1 MAQPVVEAASEAR
14 VRMSDRDDPTLVPTD
29 KRELMSWYLW
39 DCGSSPIGATAI
51 SFWALLITQYAK
63 YEAAKNV
70 EGIVWREHHAAGAL
84 CEGTCYG
91 TPCGYYD
98 GAYPEL
104 KFVRPEGMPE
114 SCQWFPVNKDL
125 PIGTD
130 YSNTVVLSNVAG
142 QLGCGFFLVF
152 LGSLGDFGSMRWN
165 GLALGAF
172 VLSFAPIVALFISET
187 KDYAWQA
194 VLFVAVV
201 IAHLCAQQMFDA
213 YLPLLAKAHPRTIAA
228 REARHSSALLKTTN
242 GSVEPNGLDPSASGN
257 GKERVDA
264 EAAAA
269 MDRDAAVSEMR
280 QEVASELAFF
290 SPALGFGSLTLVV
303 CMQMGIIFS
312 YNKEDAKDD
321 LPRQAGDPDNVGGGL
336 RIAILTAGLWALVCC
351 FLGLRGLRIRPGRP
365 LPFGNESHSTLWASM
380 SKLGFRRTLMTVRM
394 LRAQSPELLKLML
407 GQIFSS
413 TGNGTVVTSFVVFVQ
428 RELNADNVDMVII
441 VLVGSMSACLGLL
454 LLMPIV
460 KRLHGKELYRMF
472 MALKAVTLVW
482 PVWLALGFTQK
493 WEMFAL
499 VVIGGVLNPSLLP
512 TIRSIFQQTCPH
524 GYEASMFSLL
534 GICTVAFVWI
544 GSAVLAMFLS
554 ATGSMRWGILAQAAF
569 TVVALWIFSSFDFK
583 KAQEDRAKIES
594 GEHEVDGVG
603 EFDELRAES
612 QDSSLTSSDSR

>member
-1 MAQPVVEAASEAR
+1 M
-14 VRMSDRDDPTLVPTD
+14 
-29 KRELMSWYLW
+29 
-39 DCGSSPIGATAI
+39 C
-51 SFWALLITQYAK
+51 
-63 YEAAKNV
+63 
-70 EGIVWREHHAAGAL
+70 
-84 CEGTCYG
+84 
-91 TPCGYYD
+91 
-98 GAYPEL
+98 
-104 KFVRPEGMPE
+104 
-114 SCQWFPVNKDL
+114 
-125 PIGTD
+125 
-130 YSNTVVLSNVAG
+130 
-142 QLGCGFFLVF
+142 
-152 LGSLGDFGSMRWN
+152 WN

-201 IAHLCAQQMFDA
+201 IAHLCAQADVRRVPATAGKGPPADNRGEGGEALFRHEDDQRVG
-213 YLPLLAKAHPRTIAA
+213 RT
-228 REARHSSALLKTTN
+228 
-242 GSVEPNGLDPSASGN
+242 
-257 GKERVDA
+257 ERTRLVGERKRQGEGGR

-303 CMQMGIIFS
+303 CMQMAIIFS

-321 LPRQAGDPDNVGGGL
+321 LPRQAGDPTTWEGL
-336 RIAILTAGLWALVCC
+336 EDRILTAGLWALVCC

-554 ATGSMRWGILAQAAF
+554 ATGSMRW
-569 TVVALWIFSSFDFK
+569 VYW
-583 KAQEDRAKIES
+583 R
-594 GEHEVDGVG
+594 
-603 EFDELRAES
+603 RRP
-612 QDSSLTSSDSR
+612 SRLSRYGYFRRST

>member
-1 MAQPVVEAASEAR
+1 M
-14 VRMSDRDDPTLVPTD
+14 
-29 KRELMSWYLW
+29 
-39 DCGSSPIGATAI
+39 
-51 SFWALLITQYAK
+51 
-63 YEAAKNV
+63 
-70 EGIVWREHHAAGAL
+70 EGIVWREHHAAGVL
-84 CEGTCYG
+84 CEGMCDG
-91 TPCGYYD
+91 TPCGAYD

-114 SCQWFPVNKDL
+114 SCQWFPVNKNL

-130 YSNTVVLSNVAG
+130 YSNTVVLSNVAV

-172 VLSFAPIVALFISET
+172 VISFAPIVALFISET

-194 VLFVAVV
+194 VLFCAVV

-213 YLPLLAKAHPRTIAA
+213 YLPLLAKTHPRTIAA
-228 REARHSSALLKTTN
+228 REARHSSGTKTAN
-242 GSVEPNGLDPSASGN
+242 GSVEPNGLDSSASGN
-257 GKERVDA
+257 GKERAEA
-264 EAAAA
+264 EAAEA
-269 MDRDAAVSEMR
+269 MVPTFKSVSEMR
-280 QEVASELAFF
+280 QEVASELAFLA
-290 SPALGFGSLTLVV
+290 PALGFGSLTLVV
-303 CMQMGIIFS
+303 CMQMAIIFS
-312 YNKEDAKDD
+312 HNKEDAKDD

-336 RIAILTAGLWALVCC
+336 RKSILIAGLWAMVCC
-351 FLGLRGLRIRPGRP
+351 FLGLRGLRTRPGRP

-407 GQIFSS
+407 GQIFST

-428 RELNADNVDMVII
+428 RELNADNVDMAII
-441 VLVGSMSACLGLL
+441 VLVASMSACLGLL

-460 KRLHGKELYRMF
+460 KRLHGKDLYRMF
-472 MALKAVTLVW
+472 MALKAMTLVW

-512 TIRSIFQQTCPH
+512 MIRSIFQQTCPH

-534 GICTVAFVWI
+534 GICTVAFVSI
-544 GSAVLAMFLS
+544 GSTVLAMFLS

-569 TVVALWIFSSFDFK
+569 TLVALWIFSSFDFK
-583 KAQEDRAKIES
+583 KAQEDRARIES

-603 EFDELRAES
+603 EFDELRQES
-612 QDSSLTSSDSR
+612 MDSSLTSRDSR